1 MLLYSAPLSLFARK
15 VEIALREKGL
25 AYDRVLVAFTQGE
38 GYSPKHPEVLK
49 ANPKGQVP
57 VLVDGDLTLFDSTV
71 IVEYLEDAYPATPLF
86 PKDTRPRAACRM
98 WDLFADE
105 ILLIPVRTLMFRN
118 GPWPRDPAQRAAEEE
133 KAKAA
138 EPVIASHFKDID
150 SKLESKDYLCGAFTA
165 ADIALFMTVLYARR
179 LGGPGLSVWPR
190 LRAWYERLAA
200 RPAVSGIVEE
210 IAAAD
215 RELSLPVEGA
225 FRD

>member
-25 AYDRVLVAFTQGE
+25 AYDRVLVAFSQE
-38 GYSPKHPEVLK
+38 KGYSPKHPEVLK

-57 VLVDGDLTLFDSTV
+57 VLIDGDLTLIDSTV
-71 IVEYLEDAYPATPLF
+71 IIEYLEDAYPSPPLLSEGA
-86 PKDTRPRAACRM
+86 RERAACRL

-105 ILLIPVRTLMFRN
+105 ILLVPVRALMFRN
-118 GPWPRDPAQRAAEEE
+118 GPWPRDLAQRAQEEE

-138 EPVIASHFKDID
+138 DPVIASHFGEID
-150 SKLESKDYLCGAFTA
+150 AKLESKDYLCGAFSA
-165 ADIALFMTVLYARR
+165 ADIALFMTVHYARR
-179 LGGPGLSVWPR
+179 LGGPGLRTYPR
-190 LRAWYERLAA
+190 LKAWYERLAA
-200 RPAVSGIVEE
+200 RTAFAGIIEE

-215 RELSLPVEGA
+215 RALSLPVEGA